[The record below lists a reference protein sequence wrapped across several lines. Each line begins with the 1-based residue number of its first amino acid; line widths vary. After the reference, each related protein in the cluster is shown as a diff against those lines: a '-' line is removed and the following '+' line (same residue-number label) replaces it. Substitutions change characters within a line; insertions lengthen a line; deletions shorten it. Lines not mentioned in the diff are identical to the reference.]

1 MLESLGYFR
10 TYDRRTFA
18 HAAGEDEGVQIPE
31 HGDERS
37 DIFFRLINE
46 QFNGLSRRHV
56 GNMSL
61 QERPHVGA
69 YLRDAEMGRP
79 IGADMLW
86 QSYCD
91 EARQRIVVCPD
102 SPPSSGAVG
111 SRSTVRSDYDDGT
124 ITRRRERPGSHQC
137 LLRLTS
143 PFET

>member
-1 MLESLGYFR
+1 MCFHNAHDDARVVCRDDCRAGRILYWIELDTKMLESLVYFR

-56 GNMSL
+56 GNTSL

-79 IGADMLW
+79 IGADMFSGNHTAMRRGSVSWFAPIAHLLP
-86 QSYCD
+86 
-91 EARQRIVVCPD
+91 AR
-102 SPPSSGAVG
+102 
-111 SRSTVRSDYDDGT
+111 
-124 ITRRRERPGSHQC
+124 
-137 LLRLTS
+137 
-143 PFET
+143 